1 MTMIILLSIFGPLLA
16 GCVIL
21 AIVMY
26 SSFMANPESQKEV
39 KKLEPKTFLKVIA
52 RSKVFPV
59 VSNNGWRLFGFS
71 HNTRVWTQSFLGENK
86 EERILVYTTYCKMP
100 ASSQVVYQTIR
111 DIGKLKDWKPGVVTC
126 SLVKTIKGNKS
137 GPTNQSPYKMDKGMG
152 QDVIQEVVINP
163 KSEEYTDEVVP
174 QQYTRHWNRE
184 DNGCCWMLQ
193 TSQDKCLSIFF
204 LVQPVEDMDS
214 CLVTI
219 LVHNV
224 SLSIVSAN
232 QVTCL
237 LGSLRDYL
245 SLRKV
250 KCTPLTSIRM
260 PNFSNNSQTNNFA
273 DSSSEEEREKQFY
286 DRFSSLND
294 RQKSLVLQ
302 KSESIMRL
310 RTNSQG
316 KMTGRSHQQR
326 RSQSDTDIIG
336 IVMGDT
342 DSPSQPL
349 IQPADSAQYSSNLL
363 HSNSFG
369 ESGDVKSKRASSI
382 DSEHSQ
388 IESGNQNSETSGHI
402 GPEEISQKAGY
413 ENGGIRVYS
422 HGGSEELLTREE
434 IDTDTGSVVSS
445 IESETPQDDVF
456 DLSDKQPTTPSDVV
470 KFMTLANQSAADIL
484 ALALRVSNIDLRKPQ
499 NQQTESSG
507 GWAFWGLETDVVIFK
522 KILNRSNSLFSFVG
536 KGLISASPQRV
547 FEAIKNPRTR
557 FTYDE
562 SLKKVDVLSSIAD
575 KAKIVYFYH
584 ELVYMFKKECFD
596 FCVLQNERMDG
607 EKYVLAMQSVD
618 NGLPVPNGT
627 ERVQMLPSGWIIEP
641 VTRDNKMYS
650 MATYV
655 MQMDFSGSRMMVEKQ
670 PIEEMVSKQP
680 LSIEYLRQY
689 LRPAIMLARQASS
702 GATIRK

>member
-26 SSFMANPESQKEV
+26 SSFMANPDSRKDI
-39 KKLEPKTFLKVIA
+39 KKLEPKTFLKIIA

-59 VSNNGWRLFGFS
+59 VSNNGWRLFTYS
-71 HNTRVWTQSFLGENK
+71 HNTRVWTQSFLGDGEDD
-86 EERILVYTTYCKMP
+86 RILVYTTYCKMP

-126 SLVKTIKGNKS
+126 SLVKSNKGGKS
-137 GPTNQSPYKMDKGMG
+137 GPPNQSPYKMDKGMG
-152 QDVIQEVVINP
+152 QDVIQEIVINT
-163 KSEEYTDEVVP
+163 KSQDYTEEVVP
-174 QQYTRHWNRE
+174 QQYIRHWNRE

-193 TSQDKCLSIFF
+193 TSQDKCQAVFF

-214 CLVTI
+214 CLVTV

-224 SLSIVSAN
+224 LLPSAGAT
-232 QVTCL
+232 QVACL

-250 KCTPLTSIRM
+250 KSTPLTSIRM
-260 PNFSNNSQTNNFA
+260 PNFINNSQTSMFA
-273 DSSSEEEREKQFY
+273 DSSSDEERDKQFY

-294 RQKSLVLQ
+294 KQKSLVLQ
-302 KSESIMRL
+302 KSESILRL
-310 RTNSQG
+310 RSNSQG
-316 KMTGRSHQQR
+316 KLSGLQQR

-342 DSPSQPL
+342 DSRSHPI
-349 IQPADSAQYSSNLL
+349 IQPADNAQHSSNLL
-363 HSNSFG
+363 HSNIEPGGSLSQKGFHSEHSPI
-369 ESGDVKSKRASSI
+369 ESGDQNIR
-382 DSEHSQ
+382 
-388 IESGNQNSETSGHI
+388 NSEDMVEQNKKI
-402 GPEEISQKAGY
+402 RC
-413 ENGGIRVYS
+413 ENGGING
-422 HGGSEELLTREE
+422 HGETEQLLRREE
-434 IDTDTGSVVSS
+434 QDTDTGSVVSS
-445 IESETPQDDVF
+445 IESETPLDDVF
-456 DLSDKQPTTPSDVV
+456 DLSDAQPTTPADVV

-484 ALALRVSNIDLRKPQ
+484 ALAVRVSNIELRKTQ
-499 NQQTESSG
+499 SQQTESSG
-507 GWAFWGLETDVVIFK
+507 GWAFWGLEMDVVIFK
-522 KILNRSNSLFSFVG
+522 KIFNRSNSLFSFVG
-536 KGLISASPQRV
+536 KGLINASPQRV

-607 EKYVLAMQSVD
+607 EKFVIAMQSVD
-618 NGLPVPNGT
+618 YGLPVPSGT

-641 VTRDNKMYS
+641 VTRDNKQYS

-655 MQMDFSGSRMMVEKQ
+655 MQIDFNGSRMMVEKQ

-689 LRPAIMLARQASS
+689 LRPAIMLARQASAGGS
-702 GATIRK
+702 LRK

>member
-26 SSFMANPESQKEV
+26 SSFMANPDSQKDV

-59 VSNNGWRLFGFS
+59 VSNNGWRLFGYS
-71 HNTRVWTQSFLGENK
+71 HNTRVWTQSFLGDS
-86 EERILVYTTYCKMP
+86 EEDRILVYTTYCKMP

-111 DIGKLKDWKPGVVTC
+111 DIGRLKDWKPGVVTC
-126 SLVKTIKGNKS
+126 SLVKSKSSKS
-137 GPTNQSPYKMDKGMG
+137 GPTNQSPYKMEKGMG

-163 KSEEYTDEVVP
+163 KTQDYTEEVVP

-193 TSQDKCLSIFF
+193 TSQDKSLAMFF

-219 LVHNV
+219 LVHNM
-224 SLSIVSAN
+224 STSNTGAT
-232 QVTCL
+232 QVACL

-245 SLRKV
+245 RLRKV

-260 PNFSNNSQTNNFA
+260 PNFNNNSQTNNIA
-273 DSSSEEEREKQFY
+273 DSSSDEERDKQFY
-286 DRFSSLND
+286 DRFSSLNEK
-294 RQKSLVLQ
+294 QKSLVLQ
-302 KSESIMRL
+302 KSESILRL

-316 KMTGRSHQQR
+316 KITRRSIQQR
-326 RSQSDTDIIG
+326 RSQSDTDILG

-349 IQPADSAQYSSNLL
+349 IQSVTDNAQNSSNLL
-363 HSNSFG
+363 HSDSYR
-369 ESGDVKSKRASSI
+369 ESMDKTSPMDV

-388 IESGNQNSETSGHI
+388 TESGDQT
-402 GPEEISQKAGY
+402 SQKSSHDSLEQNKERTGY
-413 ENGGIRVYS
+413 ENGGIGGHS
-422 HGGSEELLTREE
+422 HGEGEELLTLEE
-434 IDTDTGSVVSS
+434 LDTDTGSVVSS
-445 IESETPQDDVF
+445 IESETPQDDLF
-456 DLSDKQPTTPSDVV
+456 ELSDKQPTTSSDVV

-484 ALALRVSNIDLRKPQ
+484 ALALRVSNIDLRKSQ
-499 NQQTESSG
+499 SQQTESSG

-522 KILNRSNSLFSFVG
+522 KILNRSNTLFSVVG

-562 SLKKVDVLSSIAD
+562 SLKKVDVLSSITD

-584 ELVYMFKKECFD
+584 ELVYRFKKECFD

-607 EKYVLAMQSVD
+607 EKYVIAMQSVD
-618 NGLPVPNGT
+618 NGLPVPSGT

-641 VTRDNKMYS
+641 VTRDNKLYS

-655 MQMDFSGSRMMVEKQ
+655 MQMDFNGSRMMSEKQ

-689 LRPAIMLARQASS
+689 LRPAIMLARQASL
-702 GATIRK
+702 GGTLRK

>member
-26 SSFMANPESQKEV
+26 SSFMANPDSRKDV

-59 VSNNGWRLFGFS
+59 LSNNGWRLFGYS
-71 HNTRVWTQSFLGENK
+71 HNTRVWTQSFLGDG
-86 EERILVYTTYCKMP
+86 EEDRILVYTTYCKMP

-126 SLVKTIKGNKS
+126 SLVKSNKGSKS
-137 GPTNQSPYKMDKGMG
+137 GPTNQSPYKMEKGMG

-163 KSEEYTDEVVP
+163 KSQDYTEEVVP

-193 TSQDKCLSIFF
+193 TSQDKFQAMFF

-224 SLSIVSAN
+224 LFSSVGAT
-232 QVTCL
+232 QVACL

-273 DSSSEEEREKQFY
+273 DSSSEEERDKQFY

-294 RQKSLVLQ
+294 KQKSLVLQ
-302 KSESIMRL
+302 KSESILRL

-316 KMTGRSHQQR
+316 KMSGLQQR

-342 DSPSQPL
+342 DSRSHPL
-349 IQPADSAQYSSNLL
+349 IQPADNAQHSTNLL
-363 HSNSFG
+363 HSNRELG
-369 ESGDVKSKRASSI
+369 ESLPSQKLSPI
-382 DSEHSQ
+382 DNGHSQ
-388 IESGNQNSETSGHI
+388 IDTGDQRSRYSDIVEQSSEKT
-402 GPEEISQKAGY
+402 GY
-413 ENGGIRVYS
+413 ENGSINGH
-422 HGGSEELLTREE
+422 HGEDEQLLARE
-434 IDTDTGSVVSS
+434 DTDTGSVVSS

-456 DLSDKQPTTPSDVV
+456 DLSDTQPTTPADVV

-484 ALALRVSNIDLRKPQ
+484 ALALRVSNIELRKTQ
-499 NQQTESSG
+499 SQQTDSSG
-507 GWAFWGLETDVVIFK
+507 GWAFWGLEMDVVIFK
-522 KILNRSNSLFSFVG
+522 KVLNRSNSLFSFVG

-562 SLKKVDVLSSIAD
+562 SLKKVDVLSSITD

-607 EKYVLAMQSVD
+607 EKYVIAMQSVD
-618 NGLPVPNGT
+618 NGLPVPSGT

-655 MQMDFSGSRMMVEKQ
+655 MQMDFNGSRMMAEKQ

-702 GATIRK
+702 GGSLRK